1 VKAAIRFA
9 AFSSEVSSKQH
20 EMAAGFGAALTEIFR
35 GLEQISRPLCH
46 EAGHGAIGNTQFMQT
61 ASADDCRS
69 RRARDTAARRA
80 TTRGR
85 IVRIGSKKGR
95 RLPREGVLKLK
106 EGPVPGVAVGEK
118 NRVRKI
124 GAQPVRM
131 RSLLPTL
138 FLRVVGDHAGN

>member
-1 VKAAIRFA
+1 VKAAIRFV

-69 RRARDTAARRA
+69 RRRA
-80 TTRGR
+80 TQPRA
-85 IVRIGSKKGR
+85 VQ
-95 RLPREGVLKLK
+95 RLEGALCESEARKAVACRVK
-106 EGPVPGVAVGEK
+106 E
-118 NRVRKI
+118 
-124 GAQPVRM
+124 
-131 RSLLPTL
+131 S
-138 FLRVVGDHAGN
+138 